1 MLNISIN
8 PYSRLK
14 EKLMSASECDCSE
27 KKVLFEMENEI
38 FIAYYEEIPLKEITA
53 AIDDYV
59 ISEGLR
65 AALKKHL
72 KLIVEKGVNLYD
84 RRRC

>member
-1 MLNISIN
+1 MLNISVN

-14 EKLMSASECDCSE
+14 EKLKSAAECDSSE

-38 FIAYYEEIPLKEITA
+38 FIAYYEEIPLKEITD

-65 AALKKHL
+65 TALKNHL
-72 KLIVEKGVNLYD
+72 KLIVEKGVNRYD
-84 RRRC
+84 RGRC